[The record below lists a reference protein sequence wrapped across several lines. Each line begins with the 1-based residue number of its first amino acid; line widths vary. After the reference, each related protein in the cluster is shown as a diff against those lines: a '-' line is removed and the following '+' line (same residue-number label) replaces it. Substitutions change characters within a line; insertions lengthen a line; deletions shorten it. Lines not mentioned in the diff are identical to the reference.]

1 MITMMLNL
9 TKINKSMSKDIKIG
23 KLLCDEDIITKRQLN
38 KALQVQVKG
47 DKRTLGEILVD
58 LGFCDFDDITDA
70 LLNSSTD
77 TKQHEEKHEEI
88 HNEPIQPEMVTGLPP
103 NKPEPVIEEPKKEE
117 PIELSEE
124 KVMGTKF
131 TMSLQTLGALVAVIA
146 SGIGGYYMLLQEIEE
161 AKNLPEPPS
170 IESIFGDEYPSK
182 PDGHNWPRSYE
193 QYKAQVGGL
202 QKDMDD
208 VFDIIDE
215 YEEKI
220 EDLEKLVA
228 NLRVEV
234 ARKKDK

>member
-1 MITMMLNL
+1 MNG
-9 TKINKSMSKDIKIG
+9 DIKIG
-23 KLLCDEDIITKRQLN
+23 KLLCDQDIITKRQLN

-58 LGFCDFDDITDA
+58 MGFCDFDDITNA
-70 LLNSSTD
+70 LLGSEED
-77 TKQHEEKHEEI
+77 TKHHEEKVEEI
-88 HNEPIQPEMVTGLPP
+88 H
-103 NKPEPVIEEPKKEE
+103 PEPTPKPKPKKEE

-131 TMSLQTLGALVAVIA
+131 TMSVQTLGALVMVIA

-161 AKNLPEPPS
+161 AKQLPEPVS
-170 IESIFGDEYPSK
+170 VENIFGDEYPSK

-193 QYKAQVGGL
+193 QYKTQVGGL
-202 QKDMDD
+202 QKDMED
-208 VFDIIDE
+208 VFGIIDE

-220 EDLEKLVA
+220 DELEKIVS

>member
-1 MITMMLNL
+1 MNG
-9 TKINKSMSKDIKIG
+9 DIKIG

-38 KALQVQVKG
+38 KALQRQVKG

-58 LGFCDFDDITDA
+58 LGFCEFDDITNA
-70 LLNSSTD
+70 LLNHDSD
-77 TKQHEEKHEEI
+77 TQKHEEKQKEI
-88 HNEPIQPEMVTGLPP
+88 VSEPSPVVEVEVEPEPIV
-103 NKPEPVIEEPKKEE
+103 EE
-117 PIELSEE
+117 PIEISEE

-193 QYKAQVGGL
+193 QYKTQVGGL

-208 VFDIIDE
+208 VYDIIDE

-220 EDLEKLVA
+220 EELEKLVS

-234 ARKKDK
+234 AKKKDK

>member
-1 MITMMLNL
+1 
-9 TKINKSMSKDIKIG
+9 MSDGVKLG
-23 KLLCDEDIITKRQLN
+23 QLLCDADIITKRQLS
-38 KALQVQVKG
+38 KALAEQVKG
-47 DKRTLGEILVD
+47 RKGTIGEILVEM
-58 LGFCDFDDITDA
+58 GVCTFDDITDA
-70 LLNSSTD
+70 LMNSSTD

-103 NKPEPVIEEPKKEE
+103 NKPEPVVEEPVE
-117 PIELSEE
+117 ISED

-131 TMSLQTLGALVAVIA
+131 TMSIQTIIALVGVISA
-146 SGIGGYYMLLQEIEE
+146 GVGGYYMLLQEIEE

-193 QYKAQVGGL
+193 QYKTQVGGL

-208 VFDIIDE
+208 VFDIIEE

-220 EDLEKLVA
+220 EELEKLVS

-234 ARKKDK
+234 AKKKDK